1 MKDER
6 ETDEHTDTSVR
17 GVMGK
22 IYRSTICTCTLSPG
36 SRILVIARL
45 IRPLR
50 FSDLAVVAR
59 SKVDEATL
67 NFTKHQDFDMPTGG
81 VSGDLST
88 ENIVR

>member
-1 MKDER
+1 MYMYLVSGFSDPR
-6 ETDEHTDTSVR
+6 YCETHP
-17 GVMGK
+17 
-22 IYRSTICTCTLSPG
+22 SPC
-36 SRILVIARL
+36 L
-45 IRPLR
+45 